1 MAPLEYGASGGS
13 RSEGAQKALCSRL
26 ARPLLPTSMW
36 IVSHEEIAAG
46 SKFAARVQCALGHV
60 VANTE
65 GGRRWATGRG
75 VAANPGGCD
84 ARANLKEGNH
94 VKFIRARN
102 ADHEC
107 AGLADRR
114 VAGFS
119 PTSAPET
126 GLCRRSGERS
136 SNTAGERRAY
146 SGRFDLTR
154 VVLESLSTLA
164 RMPRTR
170 MDLFQTP
177 LTGLRSRTGVGLES
191 VWSRPCDTEGVV
203 KPLVCNGGANTKGVN
218 A

>member
-1 MAPLEYGASGGS
+1 M
-13 RSEGAQKALCSRL
+13 KFVL
-26 ARPLLPTSMW
+26 A
-36 IVSHEEIAAG
+36 
-46 SKFAARVQCALGHV
+46 
-60 VANTE
+60 
-65 GGRRWATGRG
+65 
-75 VAANPGGCD
+75 
-84 ARANLKEGNH
+84 GNGD
-94 VKFIRARN
+94 N
-102 ADHEC
+102 EC

-119 PTSAPET
+119 PMSVPQT

-136 SNTAGERRAY
+136 SNTAGERRAH

-154 VVLESLSTLA
+154 VVLESFSTLA

-170 MDLFQTP
+170 MGLFQTP
-177 LTGLRSRTGVGLES
+177 LTGLRSRAGVGLES